1 MSDFPNDPNLA
12 ASEAKGL
19 SYLNTLAR
27 PDAEAAFL
35 HCCGSTV
42 FAKTMAEKRPFS
54 SLDAAKAEA
63 RAVWAALSPADWD
76 EAFKAHPEIGGKKA
90 EGPQTAPSASW
101 SAGEQ
106 AKVGAADATTLGEL
120 ASINAKYR
128 ERFGRI
134 YIVCATG
141 RSAEELLAVAKSR
154 LGNAPGEELGIAA
167 EEQAKITALRLEK
180 LVFGKR

>member
-1 MSDFPNDPNLA
+1 MSDSRDSPDLA

-19 SYLNTLAR
+19 SDLNSLAL

-35 HCCGSTV
+35 HCCGSTS
-42 FAKTMAEKRPFS
+42 FAKTMAERRPFS

-63 RAVWAALSPADWD
+63 RTVWAALSPADWD

-90 EGPQTAPSASW
+90 EGPQTAHSASW

-106 AKVGAADATTLGEL
+106 AKVGVASTTTLGEL

-128 ERFGRI
+128 EKFGRI

-141 RSAEELLAVAKSR
+141 RTAEELLAVAKAR
-154 LGNAPGEELGIAA
+154 LDNDAPKELVIAA

>member
-1 MSDFPNDPNLA
+1 MSDFRDDPDRA

-19 SYLNTLAR
+19 AYLNTLAS

-42 FAKTMAEKRPFS
+42 FAKTMAERRPFS
-54 SLDAAKAEA
+54 SLDAAKSEA
-63 RAVWAALSPADWD
+63 RAVWGALSPADWD

-90 EGPQTAPSASW
+90 EGPQTAASASW

-106 AKVGAADATTLGEL
+106 AKVGTAASSTLGEL
-120 ASINAKYR
+120 ATVNAKYR
-128 ERFGRI
+128 EKFGRI

-141 RSAEELLAVAKSR
+141 RTAEELLGIAKAR
-154 LGNAPGEELGIAA
+154 LDNDAQKELGIAA
-167 EEQAKITALRLEK
+167 EEQAKITELRLDK
-180 LVFGKR
+180 LVFGTH